1 MTPYTYQGTR
11 VGSRF
16 DPVLI
21 HAYAPKI
28 MSIRLSPLFTDLY
41 QLTMA
46 QAYFAAGKH
55 QDKAVFE
62 MFFRR
67 CPFGGEFAVIA
78 GFDLIR
84 EIINNF
90 YFEEDDL
97 SYLKSLPGFAQASP
111 RFFDE
116 LRRLS
121 LADLEIRAVAE
132 GSLVF
137 AKEPIL
143 QVKGPLLKA
152 QLLES
157 ALLNAVNFSTLIA
170 TYARR
175 IRNIAGGRQLVEF
188 GMRRAQ
194 GPNGAMTATR
204 ASYIGGFDA
213 TSNVLAGKSL
223 DIPVVGTMAHSFVQ
237 SFSSLEEE
245 NFFWKG
251 ENCKKQWLD
260 IAAEDGRSTNPGE
273 WAAFMAYAQTFPDS
287 SLLLVDTYDTLNS
300 GLINAIRVFK
310 MLKRSGHKPLGI
322 RLDSGDLV
330 YLSQEARQMLDAAGF
345 QDAKIFA
352 SNELDERV
360 IESVQEQGAKIDAYG
375 VGTHLV
381 TAFDQP
387 ALGGVYKL
395 VELNGKPRMKISQQT
410 EKLVIPSEKEVYRIQ
425 GVDGGYLLDFL
436 TTSQEGAPKPGQDLL
451 ALHTSDPFKRVHVVP
466 SSVQPLLQPLFQ
478 KGRWH
483 DHRDLREKRRE
494 SLESMRF
501 LRSDVWRIHN
511 PAPYKVS
518 VSEPLSQL
526 MKDLYRTE
534 NPPAQIR

>member
-1 MTPYTYQGTR
+1 M
-11 VGSRF
+11 
-16 DPVLI
+16 I

-46 QAYFAAGKH
+46 QAYFASGKH
-55 QDKAVFE
+55 QDRAVFE

-67 CPFGGEFAVIA
+67 CPFGGEYAVLA

-84 EIINNF
+84 DIINNF
-90 YFEEDDL
+90 YFEEDDI
-97 SYLKSLPGFAQASP
+97 SYLKTLPGFTQANP

-116 LRRLS
+116 LRKLNLS
-121 LADLEIRAVAE
+121 DLEIRAIPE

-137 AKEPIL
+137 AKEPLL

-175 IRNIAGGRQLVEF
+175 IRNIAGERQLVEF

-204 ASYIGGFDA
+204 ASYLGGFDA

-245 NFFWKG
+245 HFFWRG
-251 ENCKKQWLD
+251 ENCKREWLE
-260 IAAEDGRSTNPGE
+260 IAAEDGRSTNAGE
-273 WAAFMAYAQTFPDS
+273 WAAFMAYSQTFPDS
-287 SLLLVDTYDTLNS
+287 SLLLIDTYDTLNS

-310 MLKRSGHKPLGI
+310 MLKRRGHHPLGI

-330 YLSQEARQMLDAAGF
+330 YLSQQSRQMLDAAGF
-345 QDAKIFA
+345 HDAKIFA

-360 IESVQEQGAKIDAYG
+360 IESIQEQGSKINAYG

-410 EKLVIPSEKEVYRIQ
+410 EKLVIPSQKEIYRLH
-425 GVDGGYLLDFL
+425 GADGSYLLDFL
-436 TTSQEGAPKPGQDLL
+436 TSSHEPSPQSGKEVL
-451 ALHTSDPFKRVHVVP
+451 ALHTSDPFKQVHVVP
-466 SSVQPLLQPLFQ
+466 SGLEPLLQPLFQ
-478 KGRWH
+478 QGRWL
-483 DHRDLREKRRE
+483 DLRDLREKRRQ

-501 LRSDVWRIHN
+501 LRSDIWRIHN

-518 VSEPLSQL
+518 VSESLSQL
-526 MKDLYRTE
+526 MKDLYQRE
-534 NPPAQIR
+534 NPTAQIR